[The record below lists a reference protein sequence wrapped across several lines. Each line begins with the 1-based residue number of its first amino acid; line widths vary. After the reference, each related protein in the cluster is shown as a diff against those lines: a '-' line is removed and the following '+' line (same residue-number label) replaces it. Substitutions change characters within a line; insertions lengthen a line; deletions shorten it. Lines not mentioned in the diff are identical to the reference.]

1 MKKNYQLT
9 GFRKLTTLEYNKN
22 DSFYSSTF
30 SFDDSFQ
37 KKVFSK
43 DYQILFVMQV
53 IVVSLY
59 SGVFPEFVSSKSE
72 IIKIEF
78 DERCRH
84 YDHLAKV
91 SAKM

>member
-1 MKKNYQLT
+1 MIL
-9 GFRKLTTLEYNKN
+9 FR
-22 DSFYSSTF
+22 
-30 SFDDSFQ
+30 

-53 IVVSLY
+53 IVDSLY
-59 SGVFPEFVSSKSE
+59 SGVFPEFVYRKSE
-72 IIKIEF
+72 IVKIEF
-78 DERCRH
+78 DEGCRH